1 MYVRKYFS
9 MEDNIKTWTWTE
21 IVTIWVIFCIL
32 RIYLFNKHHPDS
44 IPTNF
49 NISYLSHFCNVH
61 VQLHLL
67 INKYSY
73 ILWYSCQFESWCTRF
88 CVLHC
93 NNTSV
98 LYEEQNRIWYENC
111 VFCML
116 QTWFDTLHT
125 LRRFLILSEKPSV
138 LQFPNVLFFY
148 KKKFTQ

>member
-73 ILWYSCQFESWCTRF
+73 TFYDSCQFESWCIRF

-98 LYEEQNRIWYENC
+98 LYEEQNRMIWKLC
-111 VFCML
+111 VLYALNMAWYTSHFAL
-116 QTWFDTLHT
+116 VPYSIWKTF
-125 LRRFLILSEKPSV
+125 SV
-138 LQFPNVLFFY
+138 
-148 KKKFTQ
+148 TIS